1 MNDYKANNKIDIS
14 ISLLIAYFLILSI
27 SFNYLNLGSDIKNYI
42 MITLVMIVALASYY
56 LSRTFVLVIIL
67 IIDFVYTSY
76 NFLISVISYVKIEEE
91 VFFWIVIIPVT
102 ALVVSFLSEE
112 IKNLENNY
120 AKIIS

>member
-76 NFLISVISYVKIEEE
+76 NFLISVISNVKIEEE

-102 ALVVSFLSEE
+102 ALVVSFLS
-112 IKNLENNY
+112 
-120 AKIIS
+120 